1 MTIAVTGATG
11 DVGGRGA
18 RELAARG
25 VEQRLIVRDPARA
38 PRLPGADV
46 AVAEYEDSEAMARA
60 LEGTSTLFLVS
71 GHEDPDRVSL
81 HRKAIEGA
89 RLAGVERIVYT
100 SFMGAAPNAT
110 FPFARDHSD
119 TEQAVREAGI
129 SLTSMRNALYAD
141 VAPRFVGQD
150 GVIRAPAGHGRVAWV
165 ARADVARLGAALLT
179 EPGHEGQT
187 YDVSGPHAIDLHET
201 ARILTRATRRAI
213 TYHPESLDEARVSRA
228 GHPDW
233 LVDAWIGSYLMLDTG
248 EGSVTSHTI
257 EHLTGQR
264 PMTLAELLAAEPS
277 SFAHLVSDAPDPRR

>member
-11 DVGGRGA
+11 GLGGRVA
-18 RELAARG
+18 RLLAERG
-25 VEQRLIVRDPARA
+25 VRQRLIVRDPARA
-38 PRLPGADV
+38 PQLPGADI
-46 AVAEYEDSEAMARA
+46 AVAAYQDAEAMARA
-60 LEGTSTLFLVS
+60 LEGTTTLFLVS

-81 HRKAIEGA
+81 HRKALEGA
-89 RLAGVERIVYT
+89 RLAGIERIVYT

-141 VAPRFVGQD
+141 VAPRFVGAD
-150 GVIRAPAGHGRVAWV
+150 GVIRAPAGHGRLAWV
-165 ARADVARLGAALLT
+165 ARADVARLAVVLLT
-179 EPGHEGQT
+179 EPGHEGQI

-201 ARILTRATRRAI
+201 ARILTRATRRVI
-213 TYHPESLDEARVSRA
+213 TYHAETLDEARASRA

-233 LVDAWIGSYLMLDTG
+233 LVNGWIGSYLMLDTG

-257 EHLTGQR
+257 EHLTGQA
-264 PMTLAELLAAEPS
+264 PMSLSEFLAVEPL
-277 SFAHLVSDAPDPRR
+277 SFAHLVG

>member
-11 DVGGRGA
+11 ELGGRVA
-18 RELAARG
+18 RELSSRG
-25 VEQRLIVRDPARA
+25 LEQRLIVRDPARA
-38 PRLPGADV
+38 PKLPGA
-46 AVAEYEDSEAMARA
+46 AVVTASYEDSETMARA
-60 LEGTSTLFLVS
+60 LEGASTLFLVS
-71 GHEDPDRVSL
+71 GHEDPDRISL

-110 FPFARDHSD
+110 FPYARDHGA

-129 SLTSMRNALYAD
+129 SLTSMRDTLYAD
-141 VAPRFVGQD
+141 FAPRFVGDD

-165 ARADVARLGAALLT
+165 ARADVARLAAVLLT
-179 EPGHEGQT
+179 EPGHEGQI
-187 YDVSGPHAIDLHET
+187 YDVSGPHAIDLYET
-201 ARILTRATRRAI
+201 ARILTKATRRAI
-213 TYHPESLDEARVSRA
+213 TYHAETLVEARESRA

-233 LVDAWIGSYLMLDTG
+233 LVDGWVGSYLMLDTG

-264 PMTLAELLAAEPS
+264 PMTLSEFLAAEPS
-277 SFAHLVSDAPDPRR
+277 SFAHLTG

>member
-11 DVGGRGA
+11 ELGGRVA
-18 RELAARG
+18 RELSSRG
-25 VEQRLIVRDPARA
+25 LEQRLIVRDPARA
-38 PRLPGADV
+38 PKLPGA
-46 AVAEYEDSEAMARA
+46 AVVTASYEDSETMARA
-60 LEGTSTLFLVS
+60 LEGASTLFLVS
-71 GHEDPDRVSL
+71 GHEDPDRISL

-110 FPFARDHSD
+110 FPYARDHGA

-129 SLTSMRNALYAD
+129 SLTSMRDTLYAD
-141 VAPRFVGQD
+141 FAPRFVGDD

-165 ARADVARLGAALLT
+165 ARADVARLAAVLLT
-179 EPGHEGQT
+179 EPGHEGQI

-201 ARILTRATRRAI
+201 ARILTKATRRAI
-213 TYHPESLDEARVSRA
+213 TYHAETLVEARESRA

-233 LVDAWIGSYLMLDTG
+233 LVDGWVGSYLMLDTG

-257 EHLTGQR
+257 EHLTGHR
-264 PMTLAELLAAEPS
+264 PMTLSEFLAAEPS
-277 SFAHLVSDAPDPRR
+277 SFAHLTG

>member
-11 DVGGRGA
+11 ELGGRVA

-38 PRLPGADV
+38 PQLPGADV
-46 AVAEYEDSEAMARA
+46 VGAAYQDSEAMARA
-60 LEGTSTLFLVS
+60 LAGTSTLFLVS
-71 GHEDPDRVSL
+71 GHEDPDRISL

-110 FPFARDHSD
+110 FPFARDHAD
-119 TEQAVREAGI
+119 TEQAIREAGI

-141 VAPRFVGQD
+141 VAPRFVRED
-150 GVIRAPAGHGRVAWV
+150 GVIRAPAGHGRLAWV
-165 ARADVARLGAALLT
+165 ARADVARLGAVLLT
-179 EPGHEGQT
+179 EPGHEGQI

-201 ARILTRATRRAI
+201 ARILTKATRRAI
-213 TYHPESLDEARVSRA
+213 TYHAETLEEARASRA

-248 EGSVTSHTI
+248 EGSVTSHSI
-257 EHLTGQR
+257 ENLTGQR
-264 PMTLAELLAAEPS
+264 PMTLSEFLAAEPS
-277 SFAHLVSDAPDPRR
+277 SFAHLIG